1 VTAMVPVYLQLPH
14 RPQTRI
20 LCGFAPAEVSAREIT
35 ENFCAEFS
43 RVTINRGERCWI
55 VVVLDA

>member
-1 VTAMVPVYLQLPH
+1 MVPVYLQLPH

-35 ENFCAEFS
+35 ENFCGEFS
-43 RVTINRGERCWI
+43 RVTVNRGERCWI
-55 VVVLDA
+55 VVILEG